1 VAVDPQLVELLVCP
15 DCRGAVEYKDRR
27 SLVICTQCG
36 LHYPVRDGIPVMLVD
51 EASRPARRGAA
62 KADDAQ

>member
-1 VAVDPQLVELLVCP
+1 MAVDAGLVELLVCP

-27 SLVICTQCG
+27 GLIICTQCN

-51 EASRPARRGAA
+51 EATKPGRRSAREPGA
-62 KADDAQ
+62 